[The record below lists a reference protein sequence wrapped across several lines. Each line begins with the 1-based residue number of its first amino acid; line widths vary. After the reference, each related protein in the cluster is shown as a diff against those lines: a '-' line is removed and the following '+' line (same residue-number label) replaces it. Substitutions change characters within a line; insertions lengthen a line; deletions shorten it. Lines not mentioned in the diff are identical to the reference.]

1 MKELKRR
8 KHHSKEFRTQ
18 AVELLL
24 TGKSLRELAP
34 DLGISHVTLNRWKE
48 EYLLEKENLPE
59 DPRSFP
65 SLKAQA
71 EYKRIREE
79 NDKLRLHNEILKK
92 ALGILSEQ
100 PPKSMP

>member
-8 KHHSKEFRTQ
+8 KHHSQEFRTQ

-34 DLGISHVTLNRWKE
+34 ELGVAHSTLNRWKE
-48 EYLLEKENLPE
+48 DYLMDKANQPDDLQKLPAA
-59 DPRSFP
+59 
-65 SLKAQA
+65 KAQA
-71 EYKRIREE
+71 ELKRLQEE

-100 PPKSMP
+100 PPKGMP